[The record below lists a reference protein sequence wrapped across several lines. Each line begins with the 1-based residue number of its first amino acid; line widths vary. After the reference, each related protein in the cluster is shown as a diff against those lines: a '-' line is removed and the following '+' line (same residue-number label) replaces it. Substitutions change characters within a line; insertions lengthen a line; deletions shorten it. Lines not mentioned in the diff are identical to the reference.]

1 MAVYVKAMSLV
12 ANDHRVYGRV
22 GLSLG
27 WAYAMSGDRERAK
40 EILSDLKEKAKS
52 EYVSPVEIGR
62 VYLGLDEVD
71 NAFTWF
77 TRSVEDHDIGMG
89 LFIRDPIFDPI
100 RSDPRFIALMRKM
113 GLEE

>member
-1 MAVYVKAMSLV
+1 MIQV
-12 ANDHRVYGRV
+12 
-22 GLSLG
+22 
-27 WAYAMSGDRERAK
+27 
-40 EILSDLKEKAKS
+40 IIEKAKS
-52 EYVSPVEIGR
+52 EYVSPMEIGL

-77 TRSVEDHDIGMG
+77 TRSVEDHNLNPWFLMQ
-89 LFIRDPIFDPI
+89 DPIFDPI